1 LGDCS
6 LVWGIS
12 TLIINL
18 LRHASADAERR
29 SLHMCAAMWQQFLAV
44 RARRASMYYLGIDW
58 ATEKHDLCL
67 LDEDGTISA

>member
-1 LGDCS
+1 
-6 LVWGIS
+6 
-12 TLIINL
+12 
-18 LRHASADAERR
+18 
-29 SLHMCAAMWQQFLAV
+29 MCAAMWQQFLAV